1 VWTTEKLAE
10 RREIAGK
17 ACVNLQALVF
27 AFDLQSGAEQAVHCN
42 KEPALAESKAR
53 VLVVEDEQSIAR
65 GLCDVLSFRGYAV
78 ESAADGLSA
87 LNACSAQRF
96 ELLLLDVM
104 LPELDG
110 LRVCQQLREL
120 GAQMPIVMLTAK
132 GSEDDIVRGF
142 EAGADDYVTKPFS
155 VRELL
160 ARVHAL
166 LKRTKKATS
175 ECFRAGAFEIDPT
188 RSHARCDGSEVALTK
203 REVMILQLLAEDPG
217 RIVSRRVLLREAWE
231 MNNSAKVETRTVD
244 MHIAKLRKKLGKRAD
259 GLVETVRGQGYRL
272 WTGAR

>member
-1 VWTTEKLAE
+1 M
-10 RREIAGK
+10 
-17 ACVNLQALVF
+17 
-27 AFDLQSGAEQAVHCN
+27 
-42 KEPALAESKAR
+42 PESKPR
-53 VLVVEDEQSIAR
+53 VLVVEDEESIAR

-78 ESAADGLSA
+78 ESVTDGLSA
-87 LNACSAQRF
+87 LHTCSTQRF
-96 ELLLLDVM
+96 DLLLLDVM

-110 LRVCQQLREL
+110 LRVCQELRERGVQL
-120 GAQMPIVMLTAK
+120 PIVMLTAK

-160 ARVHAL
+160 ARVHARL
-166 LKRTKKATS
+166 ARSSKAAS
-175 ECFRAGAFEIDPT
+175 ETFHAGAFEIDPA
-188 RSHARCDGSEVALTK
+188 RSAARCDDTEVALTK
-203 REVMILQLLAEDPG
+203 REVMILKLLAEEPG

-231 MNNSAKVETRTVD
+231 MNNSDQVETRTVD
-244 MHIAKLRKKLGKRAD
+244 MHIAKLRKKLGKRAE

>member
-1 VWTTEKLAE
+1 LADT
-10 RREIAGK
+10 K
-17 ACVNLQALVF
+17 
-27 AFDLQSGAEQAVHCN
+27 
-42 KEPALAESKAR
+42 PR

-78 ESAADGLSA
+78 ESVADGQSA
-87 LNACSAQRF
+87 VTTCTAQRF
-96 ELLLLDVM
+96 DLLLLDVM

-110 LRVCQQLREL
+110 LSVCKQLRERGL
-120 GAQMPIVMLTAK
+120 QAPIVMLTAK

-166 LKRTKKATS
+166 LKRSGKAES
-175 ECFRAGAFEIDPT
+175 GCFQAGAFEIDPT
-188 RSHARCDGSEVALTK
+188 RSAARCDGNEVALTK
-203 REVMILQLLAEDPG
+203 REVMILKLLAEDPG

-231 MNNSAKVETRTVD
+231 MNNTDHVETRTVD

>member
-1 VWTTEKLAE
+1 L
-10 RREIAGK
+10 
-17 ACVNLQALVF
+17 
-27 AFDLQSGAEQAVHCN
+27 
-42 KEPALAESKAR
+42 PESKPR

-78 ESAADGLSA
+78 ESVADGLSA
-87 LNACSAQRF
+87 LQTCSAQRF
-96 ELLLLDVM
+96 ELMLLDVM

-110 LRVCQQLREL
+110 LRVCQQLRERGL
-120 GAQMPIVMLTAK
+120 QLPIVMLTAK

-160 ARVHAL
+160 ARVHVL
-166 LKRTKKATS
+166 LKRSGKTAT
-175 ECFRAGAFEIDPT
+175 ETFRAGAFEIDPT
-188 RSHARCDGSEVALTK
+188 RSAARCDDTEVALTK
-203 REVMILQLLAEDPG
+203 REVMILKLLADDPG

-231 MNNSAKVETRTVD
+231 MNNSDQVETRTVD
-244 MHIAKLRKKLGKRAD
+244 MHIAKLRKKLGKRAE

>member
-1 VWTTEKLAE
+1 LAE
-10 RREIAGK
+10 TK
-17 ACVNLQALVF
+17 
-27 AFDLQSGAEQAVHCN
+27 
-42 KEPALAESKAR
+42 PR

-78 ESAADGLSA
+78 ESVADGKSA
-87 LNACSAQRF
+87 VTSCSAQRF
-96 ELLLLDVM
+96 DLVLLDVM

-110 LRVCQQLREL
+110 LSVCRQLRESNM
-120 GAQMPIVMLTAK
+120 QSPIVMLTAK
-132 GSEDDIVRGF
+132 GSEDDVVRGF

-166 LKRTKKATS
+166 LKRSGKAES
-175 ECFRAGAFEIDPT
+175 GCFQAGAFEIDPT
-188 RSHARCDGSEVALTK
+188 RSAARCDGSEVALTK
-203 REVMILQLLAEDPG
+203 REVMILKLLAEDPG

-231 MNNSAKVETRTVD
+231 MNNTDHVETRTVD

>member
-1 VWTTEKLAE
+1 
-10 RREIAGK
+10 
-17 ACVNLQALVF
+17 
-27 AFDLQSGAEQAVHCN
+27 
-42 KEPALAESKAR
+42 LAESKAR

-78 ESAADGLSA
+78 ESVADGLSA
-87 LNACSAQRF
+87 LNACAAQRF

-110 LRVCQQLREL
+110 LRVCHQLREL

-160 ARVHAL
+160 ARVQAL
-166 LKRTKKATS
+166 LKRTGKATS
-175 ECFRAGAFEIDPT
+175 ESFQAGAFEIDPT
-188 RSHARCDGSEVALTK
+188 RSVARCAGDEVALTK
-203 REVMILQLLAEDPG
+203 RELMILKLLAEDPG

-231 MNNSAKVETRTVD
+231 MNNSDQVETRTVD
-244 MHIAKLRKKLGKRAD
+244 MHIAKLRKKLGKRAE

>member
-1 VWTTEKLAE
+1 L
-10 RREIAGK
+10 
-17 ACVNLQALVF
+17 
-27 AFDLQSGAEQAVHCN
+27 
-42 KEPALAESKAR
+42 PESKPR

-78 ESAADGLSA
+78 ESVTDGLSA
-87 LNACSAQRF
+87 LQTCSAQRF
-96 ELLLLDVM
+96 DLMLLDVM

-110 LRVCQQLREL
+110 LRVCKQLRERGL
-120 GAQMPIVMLTAK
+120 QLPIVMLTAK

-160 ARVHAL
+160 ARVHVL
-166 LKRTKKATS
+166 LKRSGKTAT
-175 ECFRAGAFEIDPT
+175 ETFRAGAFEIDPT
-188 RSHARCDGSEVALTK
+188 RSAARCDDTEVALTK
-203 REVMILQLLAEDPG
+203 REVMILKLLADDPG

-231 MNNSAKVETRTVD
+231 MNNSDQVETRTVD
-244 MHIAKLRKKLGKRAD
+244 MHIAKLRKKLGKRAE